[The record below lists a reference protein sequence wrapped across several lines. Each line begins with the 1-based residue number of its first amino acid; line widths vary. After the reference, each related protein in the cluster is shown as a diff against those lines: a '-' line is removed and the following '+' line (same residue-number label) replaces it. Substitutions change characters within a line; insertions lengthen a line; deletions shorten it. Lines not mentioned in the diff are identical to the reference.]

1 MENYSKVCIYKEKA
15 INLDKYNPKEYEDYI
30 VLLSKILDKT
40 IRNNNKENTLKYME
54 KVIEIPKLIEN
65 NKKGTTK
72 LADKIQD
79 SSEIELNEQ
88 TMKYINEIKGVI
100 ENVKNR

>member
-1 MENYSKVCIYKEKA
+1 
-15 INLDKYNPKEYEDYI
+15 
-30 VLLSKILDKT
+30 
-40 IRNNNKENTLKYME
+40 ME